1 MKIRIIV
8 ILFLVSTLH
17 SLAQEVRGVVTT
29 NVNVRWEPTTKSKII
44 KVADNSHF
52 IFPEKPKFSLA

>member
-44 KVADNSHF
+44 KVFN
-52 IFPEKPKFSLA
+52 